1 MINWGY
7 PTKPMY
13 LDILIRPWQ
22 EAQKDAF
29 NVRRE
34 VFILEQGVPEDLE
47 IDEFDPVAIHVLA
60 CSDNSCVGTARL
72 HINNEGFGQIG
83 RMAILSP
90 FRNKGL
96 GRQIMRVLIETAK
109 SKGIPSLILHAQVS
123 AIPFYERLG
132 FIANGPIYDEAGIP
146 HRNMM
151 MVLPT

>member
-1 MINWGY
+1 
-7 PTKPMY
+7 
-13 LDILIRPWQ
+13 
-22 EAQKDAF
+22 
-29 NVRRE
+29 
-34 VFILEQGVPEDLE
+34 
-47 IDEFDPVAIHVLA
+47 
-60 CSDNSCVGTARL
+60 L

-83 RMAILSP
+83 RMSVLSP

-109 SKGIPSLILHAQVS
+109 SKGVSSLMLHAQVS

>member
-1 MINWGY
+1 M
-7 PTKPMY
+7 P
-13 LDILIRPWQ
+13 LDILIKPWQ

-29 NVRRE
+29 KVRRE

-60 CSDNSCVGTARL
+60 CSDHSCVGTARL
-72 HINNEGFGQIG
+72 HINEGFGQIG
-83 RMAILSP
+83 RMAVLSP

-109 SKGIPSLILHAQVS
+109 SKGVSSLMLHAQVS

>member
-1 MINWGY
+1 MH
-7 PTKPMY
+7 

-29 NVRRE
+29 KVRRE
-34 VFILEQGVPEDLE
+34 VFILEQRVPENLE
-47 IDEFDPVAIHVLA
+47 IDEFDPLAFHVLA
-60 CSDNSCVGTARL
+60 YFDNSCIGTARL

-83 RMAILSP
+83 RMAVLPS

-96 GRQIMRVLIETAK
+96 GSQIMGVLIEITQ
-109 SKGIPSLILHAQVS
+109 SKGISSLILHAQVS
-123 AIPFYERLG
+123 AIPFYEKLG

-151 MVLPT
+151 MVLPN